1 MILSRV
7 AYPYASALFQ
17 TAKDKDE
24 LEVVIADV
32 RLLLSAVTESDSLVQ
47 YLQSPIVKAADK
59 KTKLTALFR
68 DQVSN
73 LAFNFLLLL
82 IEKRREGI
90 LPETMAAFVEL
101 YNKHSGIQPVRV
113 VSAVELNSVQKEQL
127 LEKVRHYTGGKV
139 DASYETDASLI
150 GGFVVHIGDKMLDAS
165 IRHQLDLLRDQFK
178 NGSQN

>member
-17 TAKDKDE
+17 TAQEKGV
-24 LEVVIADV
+24 LEEIVADV
-32 RLLLSAVTESDSLVQ
+32 RLLQAALAESGQLIN
-47 YLQSPIVKAADK
+47 YLQSPVVKITDK

-73 LAFNFLLLL
+73 LSFNFLLLL
-82 IEKRREGI
+82 IDKRREGR
-90 LPETMAAFVEL
+90 LAEVLQAFSEL
-101 YNKHSGIQPVRV
+101 YNKHIGVQPVRV
-113 VSAVELNSVQKEQL
+113 VSAVALNSVQRDQL
-127 LEKVRHYTGGKV
+127 LEKVRHYTG
-139 DASYETDASLI
+139 ASVEATYETDPELI

-165 IRHQLDLLRDQFK
+165 IKHQLTLLRNRFK